1 MAAVGDAGAVAALT
15 APSPGSVFETAAAL
29 PGDETMPTGRSF
41 ELLNSTRNFRR
52 RVGERRITAP
62 VKVIQA
68 FVQALF
74 RGIQGAG
81 PAVWAPGEEDEGLQ
95 VEDLLHFV
103 GEQRY
108 RLEATIT
115 DEHARQIRDALRS
128 NATLRSLKLSPGL
141 DERLRKE
148 VEASAADPT
157 TRAVRMRRDK
167 KKMRD

>member
-1 MAAVGDAGAVAALT
+1 
-15 APSPGSVFETAAAL
+15 
-29 PGDETMPTGRSF
+29 MPTGRSF

-62 VKVIQA
+62 VKVIRA

-115 DEHARQIRDALRS
+115 DEHARQMFA
-128 NATLRSLKLSPGL
+128 
-141 DERLRKE
+141 
-148 VEASAADPT
+148 EADL
-157 TRAVRMRRDK
+157 RRDGLLDK
-167 KKMRD
+167 EELANTALSYGMES